1 MRRITLVVVATL
13 FSLAAVA
20 QDAHDGRFQFMAWD
34 YVDNPQIL
42 QSMQQAG
49 ITSVAFVPAK
59 MLDTCGRL
67 HLNCIL
73 FDERLSGD
81 LWSKPFDGD
90 RFRKNLSA
98 VVKEAGTHAALYGY
112 HVKDEPPESDFP
124 ELAKAVAAVKELA
137 RGKWPY
143 INLFPGEG
151 ASYDQYLDHFVQIV
165 HPTALSYDRY
175 SIVGDV
181 GSGDLDPKFW
191 TNLAQVRSAAD
202 KYHLPFW
209 NIVLGSPHW
218 RYRDLAPADMRIQV
232 WGSLAYGVSGIS
244 YYKFI
249 SKELPILN
257 ADDLGNWRDGPLDQF
272 EEKTPT
278 WDWMRDVNRQ
288 IENIA
293 PVYLRLRSD
302 DVYHFGDVPAGN
314 HGPTETSLI
323 KSLPPGDLVVG
334 DFTGPGG
341 TRYVLIVNKSL
352 KQSVHCAPEFTTS
365 FKNVRYVSPRTGQ
378 VRPYPAKYYWLA
390 PGQGV
395 LLELSNQ

>member
-1 MRRITLVVVATL
+1 MRRTLIVATVFL
-13 FSLAAVA
+13 LSWAAA
-20 QDAHDGRFQFMAWD
+20 GQDAHDGRFQFMAWD

-42 QSMQQAG
+42 ESMHDAG

-59 MLDTCGRL
+59 MLDTCRRL
-67 HLNCIL
+67 RLNCIV

-98 VVKEAGTHAALYGY
+98 VVKEAGSHAGLYGY

-137 RGKWPY
+137 PGKWPY

-151 ASYDQYLDHFVQIV
+151 PSYDQYLDHFVQIV

-175 SIVGDV
+175 SIVGDI

-191 TNLAQVRSAAD
+191 TNLAQVRSVAIR
-202 KYHLPFW
+202 YHLPFW
-209 NIVLGSPHW
+209 NIVLSSPHW
-218 RYRDLAPADMRIQV
+218 RYRDLTPADMRIQV
-232 WGSLAYGVSGIS
+232 WGSLAYGVGGIS

-257 ADDLGNWRDGPLDQF
+257 ADDLGNWRGGPLDQF

-288 IENIA
+288 IQNIA
-293 PVYLRLRSD
+293 PIYLKLRSD

-314 HGPTETSLI
+314 HGPGETSLV
-323 KSLPPGDLVVG
+323 KSLPPGDFVVG
-334 DFTGPGG
+334 DFTGPGE

-352 KQSVHCAPEFTTS
+352 KQSVHCAPQFTAA
-365 FKNVRYVSPRTGQ
+365 FNEVRYVSPRTG
-378 VRPYPAKYYWLA
+378 
-390 PGQGV
+390 
-395 LLELSNQ
+395 